1 MYSFMLRLRE
11 AWERKELLNFT
22 FAELDYL
29 IVQVDL
35 FLIEV
40 FYWSRGLKGVVQPNF
55 LKICGLKGKLVP
67 SGNSFYGHLQNTEE
81 AKL

>member
-1 MYSFMLRLRE
+1 MLPYVLVYAQAEE

-40 FYWSRGLKGVVQPNF
+40 FY
-55 LKICGLKGKLVP
+55 
-67 SGNSFYGHLQNTEE
+67 
-81 AKL
+81 

>member
-1 MYSFMLRLRE
+1 MLLYVFVY
-11 AWERKELLNFT
+11 AQAKGSLGKKLLNFT

-29 IVQVDL
+29 IVQVYL

-55 LKICGLKGKLVP
+55 L
-67 SGNSFYGHLQNTEE
+67 
-81 AKL
+81 